1 MFYLVLSYK
10 YTEYKVMQYIDEITI
25 NNELILERIEETKL
39 TLEYK
44 DTKAYKNK
52 ILKAERG
59 MKNKW
64 EQVIS
69 LIEEE
74 QYKKYTQETEN
85 NDVQDLTPQSL
96 LDEQSLLSTMSIYEK
111 WIYFIFKKDIR

>member
-1 MFYLVLSYK
+1 MVYLVLSYK
-10 YTEYKVMQYIDEITI
+10 YTEYKVMQYIDEITL
-25 NNELILERIEETKL
+25 NNQEILDKIENTKL

-44 DTKAYKNK
+44 NTKAYKNK
-52 ILKAERG
+52 ILKAERW

-64 EQVIS
+64 EEVIS

-74 QYKKYTQETEN
+74 QYKKYTQETSSQEAEY
-85 NDVQDLTPQSL
+85 VPQSL

-111 WIYFIFKKDIR
+111 WIYFIFNKDIR